1 MAYSIG
7 VIGDRESVLSFKAVG
22 LKVFECETRPDALK
36 ALKSAAEDCAVI
48 FVTEKV
54 YETIAE
60 EIRIYDDKPLPAIIP
75 YPGTSGGTG
84 LGMELL
90 NRSVEKA
97 VGSNIL
103 QN

>member
-22 LKVFECETRPDALK
+22 LKVFECGTRAEALK
-36 ALKSAAEDCAVI
+36 ALKVAAEDCAVI

-54 YETIAE
+54 YDSISE
-60 EIRIYDDKPLPAIIP
+60 EIRAYDDKPLPAVIP

-90 NRSVEKA
+90 NKSVEKA